1 MLYKAK
7 KALRSHKFY
16 DIYINNVK
24 INKANKIKSLAI
36 KMDKMHS
43 LKSRINEY
51 IREHH
56 TNFTHSKELR
66 RFKPLKKQNICEC
79 RYYQSV

>member
-1 MLYKAK
+1 MLCKAK
-7 KALRSHKFY
+7 KVLRSHKFY

-24 INKANKIKSLAI
+24 INNANKIKSLAI
-36 KMDKMHS
+36 KMDKMHF

-56 TNFTHSKELR
+56 ANFTHSIELR

>member
-1 MLYKAK
+1 
-7 KALRSHKFY
+7 
-16 DIYINNVK
+16 
-24 INKANKIKSLAI
+24 
-36 KMDKMHS
+36 MDKMHS

-56 TNFTHSKELR
+56 TNFTHSIELR